1 MFILNY
7 LRNRSSKVTHLHI
20 NERLCQ
26 NSDVNTKKKK
36 KNQTEEGEGGGEGD
50 NKNQR
55 KGKKKWY
62 HNWTIVFKNSPSY
75 PAVHL
80 TLAVSNKKS

>member
-7 LRNRSSKVTHLHI
+7 LRNWSSKVTHLHI

-26 NSDVNTKKKK
+26 TSNVNAKKEQKGGGGG
-36 KNQTEEGEGGGEGD
+36 EGEGGREE
-50 NKNQR
+50 NQR